1 MDEQNH
7 LRSCRILLEQAAQQL
22 LDIGHRH
29 RSQAP
34 DIDRLCASVQSFIQ
48 TRLDDLNP
56 KIMVYGIYNAG
67 KSTLLNALMG
77 EAKAPM
83 NDIPTT
89 KRVVP
94 YPWHE
99 YTIFDTPGINAPE
112 KDEELSK
119 AQLEQ
124 SDVILFVM
132 DTEGTFS
139 LAKNYRELADIIRQG
154 KHLLIVL
161 NNKSE
166 RSLADEPD
174 HFETIKQN
182 VYADLAACFP
192 NETPEGLASKIRLL
206 VVNAQDALFARTTPE
221 LPELDR
227 QTILE
232 ASNLPR
238 LEEAIIEEYG
248 RTSGFTI
255 LNQLK
260 IRLLDLI
267 AQLADTLLKLR
278 TDAESQRT
286 TDAFAEL
293 QNLQDSIQ
301 AQVSDHARDLGKDL
315 GDDIYSLL
323 LNCSDQSQ
331 AEHDIMVTG
340 RQFAEQLNDFLLQQ
354 LQNASGRT
362 QKIMLDFA
370 GLSAADL
377 DLNLPQPTN
386 GTDAPSS
393 LTLFPEGHAPRR
405 HGCQPDGGL
414 LPLAAPLA
422 GKAIATGL
430 TKALPVIQN
439 IPLVGVLLTK
449 VIGPVIP
456 VIGPIITILSALS
469 LFGGGRDRAA
479 EEEMLQLRRQA
490 QEQERQQREIAR
502 QKQTLHDESRR
513 IARKLIAGM
522 IASATDLIAQAFK
535 ADRDHIAQTAQR
547 QQGKLAAIID
557 DLQALNDIRSRLENQ
572 LGDIGAL

>member
-7 LRSCRILLEQAAQQL
+7 LFSCRKLLEQAAQQT
-22 LDIGHRH
+22 LDIAHRYA
-29 RSQAP
+29 SQTP
-34 DIDRLCASVQSFIQ
+34 DINRLRTSVQTFLQ

-67 KSTLLNALMG
+67 KSTLLNALIG

-94 YPWHE
+94 YAWHE

-124 SDVILFVM
+124 SDVIIFVM

-166 RSLADEPD
+166 RSLADEAE
-174 HFETIKQN
+174 HFETIKRN
-182 VYADLAACFP
+182 VYADLATCFP
-192 NETPEGLASKIRLL
+192 DETPEGLAGKIRLL
-206 VVNAQDALFARTTPE
+206 VVNAQDALFARTTAE
-221 LPELDR
+221 LPEQDR

-267 AQLADTLLKLR
+267 AHLADALLKLK

-286 TDAFAEL
+286 ADAIAEL
-293 QNLQDSIQ
+293 QNLQDSIL
-301 AQVSDHARDLGKDL
+301 AQVADHARDLGKDL

-323 LNCSDQSQ
+323 LDCSDTSQ
-331 AEHDIMVTG
+331 AEHRIMATG
-340 RQFAEQLNDFLLQQ
+340 RQFAEQLNDYLLQQ

-370 GLSAADL
+370 GLSSSDL
-377 DLNLPQPTN
+377 DLSLPQPAN
-386 GTDAPSS
+386 GADGSP
-393 LTLFPEGHAPRR
+393 LTQQLPETPAGRR
-405 HGCQPDGGL
+405 QGSQPPDGGL

-422 GKAIATGL
+422 GKAITTGL
-430 TKALPVIQN
+430 TKALPLIQS
-439 IPLVGVLLTK
+439 IPLLGGILTK
-449 VIGPVIP
+449 IIGPVIP
-456 VIGPIITILSALS
+456 VIGPIVTLLSLS
-469 LFGGGRDRAA
+469 LFGGGRDSA
-479 EEEMLQLRRQA
+479 EEEEMRQLRRQA
-490 QEQERQQREIAR
+490 QEQERLARERAR
-502 QKQTLHDESRR
+502 QKQELLDESSR

-522 IASATDLIAQAFK
+522 ITSATDLIAQAFRP
-535 ADRDHIAQTAQR
+535 DRDHIAQTVR
-547 QQGKLAAIID
+547 QQQGELATIID
-557 DLQALNDIRSRLENQ
+557 DLQTLNDIRAHIKTQ
-572 LGDIGAL
+572 LGDLSAL